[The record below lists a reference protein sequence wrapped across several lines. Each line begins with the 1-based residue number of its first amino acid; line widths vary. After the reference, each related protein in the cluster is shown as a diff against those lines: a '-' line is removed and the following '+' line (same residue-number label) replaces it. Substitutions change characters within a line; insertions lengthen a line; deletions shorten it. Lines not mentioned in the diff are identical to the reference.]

1 MYIFLQR
8 QTEKKKRKTV
18 SITASII
25 GNYNNDALNQRSDCW
40 LAKKKI

>member
-25 GNYNNDALNQRSDCW
+25 GNYNNDALNQRSDC
-40 LAKKKI
+40 